1 MTDYFGHDPEALRR
15 LLQRAGQLGDL
26 QDQDAPR
33 PLVTLEEFFEGNHD
47 FASIGFNLDPP
58 PSPQAIYRL
67 FRSIRDKTDV
77 QDVRVMV
84 MGQEEPDGWP
94 WSDTVWLITSATPDE
109 VRGWLGDQFRADDL
123 ILGFEQA
130 SRKMEPYQLPPGM
143 NAIGVWW
150 D

>member
-15 LLQRAGQLGDL
+15 LSERIHQQGDL
-26 QDQDAPR
+26 KDQEIPR

-58 PSPQAIYRL
+58 ASPQATYRL
-67 FRSIRDKTDV
+67 FRSIRDKAHV

-84 MGQEEPDGWP
+84 MGQEEPDSWP
-94 WSDTVWLITSATPDE
+94 WSDTVWIITSATPYE
-109 VRGWLGDQFRADDL
+109 VRDWLGEQFRADSL
-123 ILGFEQA
+123 ILGFA
-130 SRKMEPYQLPPGM
+130 RDSRKVEPYQLPQGM
-143 NAIGVWW
+143 SAIGVWW